1 MAKYGARECCD
12 VVFKTK
18 SDIKLG
24 NKQFYAGEPVLYFDT
39 LKTSSLEGQSS
50 TSYATGGKGGARL
63 IAWDGEKTLTFT
75 MEDALIS
82 PEGIAILA
90 GAGLIEASSTEPVYV
105 HKTLE
110 MKAKDAG
117 VTIQSGKVSA
127 TAITLKDE
135 NGDSVTAAIDA
146 DHPLFMFIKDS
157 NGYIISEPFSTE
169 TKENGPGAISD
180 ALKITES
187 TVIPGL
193 DTTDTDGSKFNGT
206 VFFDFYTK
214 ETSGVKQIDIGY
226 DKFAGSYY
234 IEASTLFRDQATGRD
249 DPAEFIIPNGKIQTN
264 FTFTMAGTGDP
275 SSFTF
280 TVDALRGR
288 VKGGTTD
295 CLAAIQI
302 IDTSKSGDAEGRQQT
317 NSKN

>member
-1 MAKYGARECCD
+1 MAKYGVRECCD
-12 VVFKTK
+12 VVFKAK

-39 LKTSSLEGQSS
+39 LKTNSLEGQSS

-82 PEGIAILA
+82 PEGIAILT
-90 GAGLIEASSTEPVYV
+90 GAGLIEASSAEPVYV

-117 VTIQSGKVSA
+117 VTIASGKVSA
-127 TAITLKDE
+127 AAITLKDG

-169 TKENGPGAISD
+169 TKAEGAGAITETKESD
-180 ALKITES
+180 TSVIKITES
-187 TVIPGL
+187 TKIPGL
-193 DTTDTDGSKFNGT
+193 DDTDTDGSKFNGT

-275 SSFTF
+275 SEQQMRS
-280 TVDALRGR
+280 
-288 VKGGTTD
+288 
-295 CLAAIQI
+295 AA
-302 IDTSKSGDAEGRQQT
+302 
-317 NSKN
+317 